1 MGASVQ
7 VNWNAAAAVAF
18 LTVAFVVRAH
28 RHAARRAW
36 PVWTA
41 ALTGTHQALAQWLR
55 ASTGAHLHA
64 LDGTLRV
71 AREDHGLGRVDEALH
86 VIKQADEI
94 AARHVHLL
102 RAWLQRWADIAV
114 ALTTLAPAP
123 PLPLASTCLA
133 PVRRIAL
140 AQRVGQVVIPTRA
153 LRFEANVRLQRLALK
168 LVGWSAAAATARAGQ
183 PDQLGNALDDLDATC
198 SDLAALDAQAAT
210 TLEHLLLSLPTDP
223 ACRDVTGQRDAVAP
237 SSGASS

>member
-1 MGASVQ
+1 MQ
-7 VNWNAAAAVAF
+7 VNWNAAATVAF

-28 RHAARRAW
+28 RQAGRRAW
-36 PVWTA
+36 PAWTA
-41 ALTGTHQALAQWLR
+41 ALTGTHQVLTQWLR
-55 ASTGAHLHA
+55 AGTGAHLHA

-86 VIKQADEI
+86 VIKQADEL
-94 AARHVHLL
+94 AARHVQLL

-123 PLPLASTCLA
+123 PLPPQPTCLV
-133 PVRRIAL
+133 PLRRIAL

-168 LVGWSAAAATARAGQ
+168 LVGWSAAAATARARQ
-183 PDQLGNALDDLDATC
+183 PEQLGHALDDLDAT
-198 SDLAALDAQAAT
+198 SADLAVLDAQAVT
-210 TLEHLLLSLPTDP
+210 TLEHLLLSLPDDP
-223 ACRDVTGQRDAVAP
+223 DCRDATEPGNAVAP